1 MNILTIDDLKKI
13 HSAIKWDQF
22 WSNFKFWNLNAGWY
36 SPDAGLIA
44 EHSRLVN
51 LIRKEDYVRRL
62 RDCIQNNKVSIEFK
76 NLVIGSDD
84 RVKFFKPTDIERETS
99 FYFKSNPRLLN
110 KMPESIKNKVLLLSL

>member
-13 HSAIKWDQF
+13 HRAIKWDQF
-22 WSNFKFWNLNAGWY
+22 WANFKFWNSNAGWY
-36 SPDAGLIA
+36 SPD
-44 EHSRLVN
+44 SRLIN

-76 NLVIGSDD
+76 NLVLSSDG
-84 RVKFFKPTDIERETS
+84 RVKFLKPTDIERETS

-110 KMPESIKNKVLLLSL
+110 KMPESIKNKILLLSI